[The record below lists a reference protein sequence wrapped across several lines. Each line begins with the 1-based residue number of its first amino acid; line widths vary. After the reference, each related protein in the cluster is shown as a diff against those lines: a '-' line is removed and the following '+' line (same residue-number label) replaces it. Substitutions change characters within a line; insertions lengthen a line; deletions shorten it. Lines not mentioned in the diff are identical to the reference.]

1 MATNPEDR
9 EVNPSAIEKVVKAI
23 QTPVATKRART
34 GLLLAFAG
42 LLAATAPVPWG
53 PVAVAIIVYIAA
65 DRAPW

>member
-9 EVNPSAIEKVVKAI
+9 EINQSAIEKVVKAI

-42 LLAATAPVPWG
+42 LLVALAPVPWG
-53 PVAVAIIVYIAA
+53 PVGVAVIVYIAA